1 MSELEY
7 LVLNR
12 TSLSRHVSLHQMQL
26 LLETFSNTDEMSV
39 LSFIFVCRP
48 ELPTVLHNS
57 LLDSALQKVA
67 VSIPALSTILV
78 SSLPAS
84 QLTLHMFVFR
94 ILRFFSY
101 KLLSREPFGAFQQL
115 Q

>member
-12 TSLSRHVSLHQMQL
+12 TSLSRHVSLYQMQL

-78 SSLPAS
+78 SSLPG
-84 QLTLHMFVFR
+84 FP
-94 ILRFFSY
+94 FFSY